1 MIAVLNRKGATSMDI
16 KKKIEEIVTKLM
28 KDEKL
33 RRQFE
38 KDPVSALEKLLGIDL
53 PNDQLDQLV
62 TGIKAKLAADSI
74 GDMLGGLGG
83 LFKK

>member
-1 MIAVLNRKGATSMDI
+1 
-16 KKKIEEIVTKLM
+16 M

>member
-1 MIAVLNRKGATSMDI
+1 MDI